1 MVSNLKELKELME
14 ATKKM
19 QDWYFL
25 KYQRFGDKQ
34 YHDHY
39 LEYRGQE
46 IGIQTVLDILGI
58 DL

>member
-1 MVSNLKELKELME
+1 ME

-19 QDWYFL
+19 QDWYFN
-25 KYQRFGDKQ
+25 KYQRMNSKQ
-34 YHDHY
+34 DHDNY

-46 IGIQTVLDILGI
+46 IGIQKVLDILGI

>member
-1 MVSNLKELKELME
+1 MKEKELKELME

-19 QDWYFL
+19 QDWYFN
-25 KYQRFGDKQ
+25 KYQRMNSKQ
-34 YHDHY
+34 DHDNY

-46 IGIQTVLDILGI
+46 IGIQKVLDILGI